1 MNIRLLVKPGNRHDL
16 WIIIKAIMVEEVL
29 SPILLPHSADK
40 LGLIIELMDTEVI
53 CANVFEETGTKN
65 HMQVNFARAEYGT
78 E

>member
-1 MNIRLLVKPGNRHDL
+1 
-16 WIIIKAIMVEEVL
+16 MVEGVL